1 MMMGIIYG
9 LIAAG
14 WAAAHGGDTKAT
26 LQAMIWPYYMG
37 KQLYIILHDK

>member
-9 LIAAG
+9 LIAWG
-14 WAAAHGGDTKAT
+14 WATAADNTWQGVA
-26 LQAMIWPYYMG
+26 WPYYMG